1 MILNHSTHL
10 FLWSLPSSWL
20 RINMNY
26 TFLSVHLL
34 QSFNSRSSSDSSF
47 LFMIYFGK
55 MVFCIL
61 SITSISRF
69 DDWSMRA
76 LFDHF
81 DVRWYHS
88 YPAVSKRSHLTTHFQ
103 CGGSTRHIDR
113 HIHTSVV
120 FFIRVR
126 FWGNVFQIFAATK
139 FRVDGTKGKK
149 GTRHWC
155 VLSIAGKSH
164 TTSHTAVLEFVR
176 TALCERGKKTVSEL

>member
-1 MILNHSTHL
+1 
-10 FLWSLPSSWL
+10 
-20 RINMNY
+20 MNC

-55 MVFCIL
+55 MVFCTL